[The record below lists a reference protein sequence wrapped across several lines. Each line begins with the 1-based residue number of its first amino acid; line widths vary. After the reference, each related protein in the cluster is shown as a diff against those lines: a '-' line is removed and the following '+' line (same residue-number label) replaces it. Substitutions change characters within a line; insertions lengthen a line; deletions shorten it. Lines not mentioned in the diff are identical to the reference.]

1 MEVYSDPVDRFGLL
15 CRYLGARSVAENLGV
30 DEEFVARVLAGE
42 EELEEHHVG
51 ELEDLFYLVRDVVG
65 GDAGSGE
72 PVVAVV
78 DGAGSGARRARAA
91 AAAANEARGAAAPEV
106 GAVVVRNVSQVSS
119 EVALG
124 VDLDGD
130 GIADVSL
137 SAMVSGRPGVGW
149 KDEQDKRRVSLR
161 NSRALAVMTMFRLG
175 MTYEEQVAA
184 LGLVS
189 QIELA
194 LISYFRESV
203 PEPGQSWDPHR
214 RAREIERRL
223 ARLRWVEGEQQKERS
238 SVRGMWNWLIGK
250 PPLTGKMLYDRMIE
264 HADGMLAAMNEERYD
279 QDVIHQAMRFTGSEP
294 DDDENPALPG

>member
-1 MEVYSDPVDRFGLL
+1 MVEVYSDPVERFGVL

-184 LGLVS
+184 LGWS
-189 QIELA
+189 
-194 LISYFRESV
+194 
-203 PEPGQSWDPHR
+203 
-214 RAREIERRL
+214 
-223 ARLRWVEGEQQKERS
+223 ARLSWR
-238 SVRGMWNWLIGK
+238 
-250 PPLTGKMLYDRMIE
+250 
-264 HADGMLAAMNEERYD
+264 
-279 QDVIHQAMRFTGSEP
+279 
-294 DDDENPALPG
+294 

>member
-1 MEVYSDPVDRFGLL
+1 M
-15 CRYLGARSVAENLGV
+15 
-30 DEEFVARVLAGE
+30 
-42 EELEEHHVG
+42 
-51 ELEDLFYLVRDVVG
+51 VRDVVG

-91 AAAANEARGAAAPEV
+91 VTAAAAAAAAGANDPGGAAAPEAAEA
-106 GAVVVRNVSQVSS
+106 GAIVVRNVSQVPSD
-119 EVALG
+119 VALG

-149 KDEQDKRRVSLR
+149 KEEQDKRRVSLR
-161 NSRALAVMTMFRLG
+161 NARALAVMTMFRLG

-203 PEPGQSWDPHR
+203 PEPGQS
-214 RAREIERRL
+214 
-223 ARLRWVEGEQQKERS
+223 
-238 SVRGMWNWLIGK
+238 
-250 PPLTGKMLYDRMIE
+250 
-264 HADGMLAAMNEERYD
+264 
-279 QDVIHQAMRFTGSEP
+279 
-294 DDDENPALPG
+294 